1 MNVIKCYKQEQTVA
15 NSPFRIEAK
24 APNAMKE
31 NIVSTVS
38 QDLSLVRPLLKAHLV

>member
-1 MNVIKCYKQEQTVA
+1 MNVIKFYKQEQTVA
-15 NSPFRIEAK
+15 NSPFQIEAK

-31 NIVSTVS
+31 NIVSSLS